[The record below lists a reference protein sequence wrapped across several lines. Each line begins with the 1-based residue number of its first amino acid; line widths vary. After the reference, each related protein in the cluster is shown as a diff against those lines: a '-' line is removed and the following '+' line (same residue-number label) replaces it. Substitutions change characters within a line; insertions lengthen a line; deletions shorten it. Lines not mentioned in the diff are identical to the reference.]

1 MKLRA
6 IILPVFMIGSAMLA
20 DVRPASAQVRFA
32 PTVAWGEDADIA
44 VGARLLVNM
53 SRLFST
59 YADEGLS
66 SRIDMVLP
74 FDWFLDCSS
83 CTYFEFTP
91 GLILPLTIKDVGP
104 YIGTGLN
111 IARLSVDT
119 PGRDNTDIDVGLGL
133 MGGLLVPIGSF
144 QAFGEARFTMGGSKQ
159 TVVTLGLQLGS
170 SRN

>member
-74 FDWFLDCSS
+74 FDWSS
-83 CTYFEFTP
+83 
-91 GLILPLTIKDVGP
+91 
-104 YIGTGLN
+104 
-111 IARLSVDT
+111 IAR
-119 PGRDNTDIDVGLGL
+119 
-133 MGGLLVPIGSF
+133 
-144 QAFGEARFTMGGSKQ
+144 AARTS
-159 TVVTLGLQLGS
+159 S
-170 SRN
+170 SRRA